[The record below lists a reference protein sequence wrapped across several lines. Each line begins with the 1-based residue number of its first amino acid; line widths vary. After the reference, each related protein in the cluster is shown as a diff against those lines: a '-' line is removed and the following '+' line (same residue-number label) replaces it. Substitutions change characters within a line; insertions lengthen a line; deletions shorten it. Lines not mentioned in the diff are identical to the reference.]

1 MLVDLFR
8 EPLCDSR
15 HRERVFHTAH
25 IRVGGGHEI
34 IVGVYRIVVMDL
46 VSELVAKLG
55 KETALDEDRGASVD
69 SCFAL
74 RNLVG
79 LV

>member
-1 MLVDLFR
+1 M
-8 EPLCDSR
+8 
-15 HRERVFHTAH
+15 
-25 IRVGGGHEI
+25 
-34 IVGVYRIVVMDL
+34 YRIIVMDL

-74 RNLVG
+74 RKLVA
-79 LV
+79 LM

>member
-1 MLVDLFR
+1 
-8 EPLCDSR
+8 
-15 HRERVFHTAH
+15 
-25 IRVGGGHEI
+25 
-34 IVGVYRIVVMDL
+34 MDL

-74 RNLVG
+74 RKLVA
-79 LV
+79 LM